1 MGDVWDVS
9 RPTRDP
15 AKPHAP
21 RSLRVEGLHRRNL
34 GLRERRTPFLS
45 PCLALR

>member
-1 MGDVWDVS
+1 MWDVS
-9 RPTRDP
+9 RLTQDPT
-15 AKPHAP
+15 KPRAP

-34 GLRERRTPFLS
+34 DLWEGETPFLS